1 MSSLKLE
8 GVKKEYQGVQVL
20 NGISLDV
27 APGEFIVVVGPS
39 GCGKSSLL
47 RMIAGLETVSEGNI
61 YIADQLVNNIEPKDR
76 NIAMVFQNYAL
87 YPHMSVFN
95 NMAYGLK
102 MRKVSKADIL
112 RSVTQTSIML
122 KIEHLLNR
130 KPQELS
136 GGQRQ
141 RVAMGRA
148 IVRQPEVF
156 LFDEPLSN
164 LDAKLRMDMRLEIKK
179 LQQRLNITSLYVTH
193 DQIEA
198 MTMADRVMVLNNGNI
213 EQFDTPREVFKNPK
227 TKFVAGFMGNSPMN
241 FLDPSLLSEAGH
253 IFNSNVDVGIRADD
267 IIIGGSDGIKIKVEL
282 IEILGEK
289 NLIHGVL
296 EDNKT
301 ITLKCL
307 DQHEIKVGELI
318 TISLKKEKLYLF
330 DKITGENILEMK

>member
-87 YPHMSVFN
+87 YPHMSVFI

-213 EQFDTPREVFKNPK
+213 EQFDTPGEVFKNPK